1 MADQPLDY
9 YLPGAYPPGDNRREI
24 NPKYTG
30 GKQNVFESLGDYTYL
45 GKQNRTGSMATDE
58 EKAKKKM
65 LDQASQKTLDEELKF
80 KPVDKEVEAGETIDT
95 TGKTISAPTVD
106 APEEIDVAAYDQT
119 APTATGPTAGYQ
131 AATTADQVG
140 SAQAAQGTVSNQALM
155 QAQQGTVSPDSLA
168 KAATA
173 DLDPRATTQ
182 FQMAQLMATIEDG
195 KPLPAWAAP
204 QVRAVSAM
212 MAQRGLGSS
221 SMAAAAMV
229 QSVMESGIPIAASD
243 AGKYATI
250 QLQNLNNEQQ
260 AALQNAA
267 AYAAMDMANLNNRQQ
282 AAVNNAKAFLAMD
295 LQNLNNEQQSN
306 IITYQS
312 KVAALMSDAAADNAA
327 KQFNAKSQNEVDM
340 FFAELGATITNASLN
355 RKASLEQYNISQKT
369 AVDEFN
375 AQMMTTRDQF
385 NANMRM
391 QVDQSNVTWRRQINT
406 ANTAAKNEANRLNVM
421 NLLGIQQNAM
431 NNIWQAYRDQAS
443 WNMKASENAKDRAHN
458 AAMQAASI
466 AADKDM
472 YSTKY
477 DDYLKS
483 TIINNIFG

>member
-1 MADQPLDY
+1 
-9 YLPGAYPPGDNRREI
+9 
-24 NPKYTG
+24 
-30 GKQNVFESLGDYTYL
+30 
-45 GKQNRTGSMATDE
+45 
-58 EKAKKKM
+58 
-65 LDQASQKTLDEELKF
+65 
-80 KPVDKEVEAGETIDT
+80 
-95 TGKTISAPTVD
+95 
-106 APEEIDVAAYDQT
+106 
-119 APTATGPTAGYQ
+119 
-131 AATTADQVG
+131 
-140 SAQAAQGTVSNQALM
+140 
-155 QAQQGTVSPDSLA
+155 
-168 KAATA
+168 
-173 DLDPRATTQ
+173 
-182 FQMAQLMATIEDG
+182 
-195 KPLPAWAAP
+195 
-204 QVRAVSAM
+204 
-212 MAQRGLGSS
+212 
-221 SMAAAAMV
+221 V

-306 IITYQS
+306 IISYQS

-472 YSTKY
+472 YDSKY

-483 TIINNIFG
+483 EIINNIFG

>member
-1 MADQPLDY
+1 MA
-9 YLPGAYPPGDNRREI
+9 E
-24 NPKYTG
+24 T
-30 GKQNVFESLGDYTYL
+30 E
-45 GKQNRTGSMATDE
+45 E
-58 EKAKKKM
+58 EKAVKKKM

-106 APEEIDVAAYDQT
+106 APKEIDVAAYDQT
-119 APTATGPTAGYQ
+119 APTATGPAAGYQ

-306 IITYQS
+306 IISYQS

-458 AAMQAASI
+458 AAMQAAAI

-472 YSTKY
+472 YDTKY

-483 TIINNIFG
+483 VIIDNIFG

>member
-1 MADQPLDY
+1 M
-9 YLPGAYPPGDNRREI
+9 
-24 NPKYTG
+24 
-30 GKQNVFESLGDYTYL
+30 
-45 GKQNRTGSMATDE
+45 TDE

-65 LDQASQKTLDEELKF
+65 LDQADQKKLDDELTY
-80 KPVDKEVEAGETIDT
+80 KPVDQEVGADETLT
-95 TGKTISAPTVD
+95 ETGKTIEAPKVD
-106 APEEIDVAAYDQT
+106 APAEIDTSAYDQA
-119 APTATGPTAGYQ
+119 APTATGPAEGYQ
-131 AATTADQVG
+131 AATTADKVG
-140 SAQAAQGTVSNQALM
+140 AAQAAQGTVSNQALM
-155 QAQQGTVSPDSLA
+155 QAQQGSVSPDSLA

-182 FQMAQLMATIEDG
+182 FQMSQLMATIEDG

-204 QVRAVSAM
+204 QVRAVSSL

-229 QSVMESGIPIAASD
+229 QSVMESGIPIAAND
-243 AGKYATI
+243 ASKYATI

-282 AAVNNAKAFLAMD
+282 AASQNAKAFLSMD
-295 LQNLNNEQQSN
+295 LQNLSNEQQSN
-306 IITYQS
+306 VITFQS

-340 FFAELGATITNASLN
+340 FFAELGATITNSSLN
-355 RKASLEQYNISQKT
+355 RKAALEQFNVSQKT

-375 AQMMTTRDQF
+375 AQMQTTRDQF

-391 QVDQSNVTWRRQINT
+391 QVDQSNVSWRRQVNT
-406 ANTAAKNEANRLNVM
+406 ANTAAKNEANRLNIL

-458 AAMQAASI
+458 AAMQAAAI

-472 YSTKY
+472 YDTKY
-477 DDYLKS
+477 DDYLK
-483 TIINNIFG
+483 TVIIDNIFG